1 MIDIR
6 ELRINSHVLFNGE
19 RVRVVGTYND
29 SIVVIDTDKE
39 DEPITEE
46 CVFISNLDPIPINPE
61 IVEEI
66 GFEKGDE
73 SKESKIFYQDPI
85 CKKLI
90 QKCQKNPELAKE
102 FAEQTFCSLFHYE
115 NEEKK
120 EVWLLI
126 CEKGQVYVSYL
137 HELENMYHYLTGREL

>member
-6 ELRINSHVLFNGE
+6 ELRISSTVLCDGK
-19 RVRVVGTYND
+19 RVKVEG
-29 SIVVIDTDKE
+29 VVIQNG
-39 DEPITEE
+39 I
-46 CVFISNLDPIPINPE
+46 VFFENDNAYADMLDPIPLTPE
-61 IVEEI
+61 LVEEI
-66 GFEKGDE
+66 GFEKGEE

-90 QKCQKNPELAKE
+90 QKCQKKPELAKE